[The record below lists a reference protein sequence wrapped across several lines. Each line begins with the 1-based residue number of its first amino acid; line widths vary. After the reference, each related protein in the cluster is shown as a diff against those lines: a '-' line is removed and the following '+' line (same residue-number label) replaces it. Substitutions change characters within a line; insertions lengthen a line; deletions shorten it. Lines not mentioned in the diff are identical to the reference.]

1 MKDVVTESNSTISP
15 VPVEYLD
22 AVWPQVEEF
31 IGRAVRTTNNKFT
44 IKSVY
49 DDIKRKFHTLWI
61 IVKDDVIMMV
71 FTTRILEYPT
81 RRGLAIDWVGGSN
94 MMKVLDLC
102 QATLREYAI
111 NNNCSHL
118 EGYGRKAWG
127 RCLEKYGWK
136 PEYIAYKMELSDG
149 R

>member
-1 MKDVVTESNSTISP
+1 
-15 VPVEYLD
+15 
-22 AVWPQVEEF
+22 VWPQVEEF
-31 IGRAVRTTNNKFT
+31 IDRAVRTTDGKFT
-44 IKSVY
+44 TQSVY
-49 DDIKRKFHTLWI
+49 KDAKRGFYTLWI
-61 IVKDDVIMMV
+61 IVRDDVIMMM

-81 RRGLAIDWVGGSN
+81 RRGLAVDWAGGSN
-94 MMKVLDLC
+94 MMKVLDLWV
-102 QATLREYAI
+102 ATLREYAI

-136 PEYIAYKMELSDG
+136 PEYIAYKMELSDE

>member
-1 MKDVVTESNSTISP
+1 MKDVVVESTP
-15 VPVEYLD
+15 VITSVPPQYID
-22 AVWPQVEEF
+22 TVWPQVEEF
-31 IGRAVRTTNNKFT
+31 MARAVRTTNDKFT
-44 IKSVY
+44 TQSVY
-49 DDIKRKFHTLWI
+49 EDVKRGFYTLWI

-127 RCLEKYGWK
+127 RCLEKYGWE
-136 PEYIAYKMELSDG
+136 PEYTAYKMEISQ
-149 R
+149 